1 MACGGISRAL
11 APFYRRK
18 EAGRWPARVAARS
31 MAFNGSREWR
41 LDGQEE
47 TVGRGGDRAVASWHF
62 PTGGERRGVMTAE
75 RPPEL
80 AWWQQRWKP
89 QEVGDTWSWVGAAV
103 GPGVATAS
111 WAEMAV

>member
-11 APFYRRK
+11 APFYRHK

-47 TVGRGGDRAVASWHF
+47 TVGRGRDRAVASWHF
-62 PTGGERRGVMTAE
+62 PTRGERRGVMTAGRTATGVGLAAAALE
-75 RPPEL
+75 TARSGRHLEL
-80 AWWQQRWKP
+80 GR
-89 QEVGDTWSWVGAAV
+89 GRGWSGS
-103 GPGVATAS
+103 GYRELG
-111 WAEMAV
+111 